1 MSLKRKNPENCRNDL
16 SQKTERPQLTRENA
30 LRCHACLFMVSED
43 LCKKKSQTVRLG
55 LKDYLSHDN

>member
-1 MSLKRKNPENCRNDL
+1 MRIPTKYLL
-16 SQKTERPQLTRENA
+16 SQNA
-30 LRCHACLFMVSED
+30 LRCHACLFTVSED

>member
-16 SQKTERPQLTRENA
+16 SQKTEKASADWRECTA
-30 LRCHACLFMVSED
+30 SYACLFMVSEN

>member
-1 MSLKRKNPENCRNDL
+1 MIFHKKQKRL
-16 SQKTERPQLTRENA
+16 QLTGENA
-30 LRCHACLFMVSED
+30 LRAMLALFMVSEN